1 MITRDEIKKNWEGV
15 VQRAKNATELS
26 NRDFSEI
33 TIVAVSKTHPV
44 DFVLMG
50 IDAGLKIFGE
60 NYVQELRD
68 KHKYFEDN
76 SIEQPTWHYIGHLQT
91 NKVKYLA
98 PFVSMIHS
106 VDSVKLAREISKQAI
121 KNNRTIDILLQVN
134 TSGEMSK
141 SGCEPDE
148 TEDLLLGVKEIP
160 NIKIKGLMTI
170 GSFSE
175 DENVYRNEFRIL
187 KNLRDNLN
195 AKYSDVDLK
204 HLSMGMTHDFE
215 AAIEEGAT
223 IIRVGTAIF
232 GERDY
237 SKKF

>member
-1 MITRDEIKKNWEGV
+1 MRLIDDIKNNWEDV
-15 VQRAKNATELS
+15 IHRAKNAATS
-26 NRDFSEI
+26 SVRDFSEI

-44 DFVLMG
+44 ETVVTA
-50 IDAGLKIFGE
+50 IDAGIHIFGE

-68 KHKYFEDN
+68 KYKYFEDN
-76 SIEQPTWHYIGHLQT
+76 SIVQPEWQYIGHLQT

-106 VDSVKLAREISKQAI
+106 VDTVKLAKEISKQAI

-141 SGCEPDE
+141 SGCEPDQ
-148 TEDLLLGVKEIP
+148 TENLLLGVKEIP
-160 NIKIKGLMTI
+160 NIRIKGLMTI
-170 GSFSE
+170 GSFSD
-175 DENVYRNEFRIL
+175 DENIYRNEFKTLRNL
-187 KNLRDNLN
+187 KNDLKE
-195 AKYSDVDLK
+195 KYPETELK

-232 GERDY
+232 GARDY
-237 SKKF
+237 SN